1 MKLTT
6 LFEKDL
12 RTNKTVWGILHTSDK
27 LLLGKRAPGT
37 NNPNQWNFFGGHVDK
52 DEGLKEALCREIFE
66 EIRVSVTPSDLT
78 QIGQIGDAT
87 YFSVLIKGEI
97 GRETSEVSK
106 IKLFKLTDLPDNL
119 HAKTSSFFDRLDFLL

>member
-37 NNPNQWNFFGGHVDK
+37 NNPNQWNFFGGRVDK

-87 YFSVLIKGEI
+87 YFSVLIKSEI
-97 GRETSEVSK
+97 GRETSEISK